1 MGVKQRGTCEGCA
14 RIAVAGQYG
23 NRRKKEQKTRSCC
36 SAANGMW
43 VLVMVVLR
51 PWPLLPLW
59 SNILW
64 ARLSMGTWNRPPQ
77 RIKRWKQLKTCSPK
91 SSIQWVLPKLNVCI
105 LMSLVIIPSSS
116 TSPISIFQSG
126 WPRKEIGVGSEY
138 VLGRDFCCCC
148 CDWPLEK
155 MKPLADK
162 LGVVGRVEWD
172 CTRTHW
178 AYIGRKPAE
187 PIAQHSFFEWA
198 VNIYCIAFM
207 DLQRGYQFLLRVIRM
222 TCEL

>member
-91 SSIQWVLPKLNVCI
+91 SLIQWVLPKLNVCI

-162 LGVVGRVEWD
+162 LGVVGRVEWEGGR
-172 CTRTHW
+172 CCNTAILCSGKSRWRRTPNRWLYEDSLGLHW
-178 AYIGRKPAE
+178 SKTSRTYST
-187 PIAQHSFFEWA
+187 AQ
-198 VNIYCIAFM
+198 
-207 DLQRGYQFLLRVIRM
+207 LLRM
-222 TCEL
+222 GC